1 MPGTTPHFVLFS
13 LLSLNQ
19 QKVLSSNQLV
29 EYEIFSV
36 QIETR
41 KRLFLF
47 FLFVC
52 PGIQHHQN
60 TLHCRPKGI

>member
-1 MPGTTPHFVLFS
+1 MMPGTTPHFVLFS

-47 FLFVC
+47 FLFVLAWN
-52 PGIQHHQN
+52 PTSSKHI
-60 TLHCRPKGI
+60 TL